1 MALLLIRIVL
11 HYKKAAKSRI
21 WLPFVANRMTH
32 NHLGVCTT
40 SFELLNSR

>member
-1 MALLLIRIVL
+1 MALLLIRIFL
-11 HYKKAAKSRI
+11 HDKKAAKSRI